1 MKPTLEIRWR
11 VRDGS
16 EAEETLFRSDSI
28 AIRSAVQAGDGAL
41 YLALGRDRAGI
52 WRVNSG
58 DTTLIQVLPEGSQ
71 PRVSPDGKWLAYVSE
86 ESGDAQVY
94 VRPTSGTA
102 SRLVVSADGG
112 QQPVWDRTG
121 RMLYYASGGG
131 VVRATLQTNPSLRVV
146 RRELVLGAA
155 LRSALTPQFDVALDG
170 QRLLVLEPRL
180 GNARIVLVQNFL
192 PELRARLSAG
202 RAGGTP

>member
-1 MKPTLEIRWR
+1 
-11 VRDGS
+11 
-16 EAEETLFRSDSI
+16 
-28 AIRSAVQAGDGAL
+28 
-41 YLALGRDRAGI
+41 
-52 WRVNSG
+52 
-58 DTTLIQVLPEGSQ
+58 
-71 PRVSPDGKWLAYVSE
+71 
-86 ESGDAQVY
+86 
-94 VRPTSGTA
+94 
-102 SRLVVSADGG
+102 VVSADGG